1 MPIEQERF
9 IQWLQNRQSAKC
21 EVRKNESNYVYLRV
35 WNTRA
40 PFIFCRKSAV
50 WDSVSGDIQFQA
62 FVIIAYFQLTVLYP
76 IIARLRTDATG
87 ELGAV

>member
-1 MPIEQERF
+1 MPTEQERF
-9 IQWLQNRQSAKC
+9 IQWLQNRQSAKG

-50 WDSVSGDIQFQA
+50 WDSVSGDIQFRA
-62 FVIIAYFQLTVLYP
+62 FEIIAYSQLTVLYP
-76 IIARLRTDATG
+76 IIARRMARPTREGVVL
-87 ELGAV
+87 